1 LSEPRPGL
9 VDRVIEL
16 SIRNRSVVLL
26 GALALAAAGA
36 VALWRMPIDAIPDLS
51 ENQVIVFADWLGH
64 APREVEDQIT
74 YPLSTK
80 LQGLRGVKAVR
91 ASSEFNFSMV
101 SVIFDEGVDLRA
113 ARAQVLERLS
123 LADEALPSGV
133 SAYLAPDAT
142 ALGQIF
148 AYTVEGAG
156 QDLGELRAIQDYL
169 VRPPLSSVPGV
180 AQVASLGGFVREYQ
194 IDVDPHRLRAFN
206 VTLGEVVAAASR
218 GNGAAGGGVVVKG
231 GAEYLIR
238 GAGWAL
244 GLADLEN
251 TVVASRGGVPVY
263 LRSVASVQLGPAP
276 RRSVLEKDGGE
287 AVGGLVLM
295 RAGENPLVVTQRVQ
309 ARIAELQPSLP
320 AGVRLVPFYE
330 RTRLIRAAM
339 ATLRRSLLEEMAACA
354 LMVLLVLHHLRASLV
369 VLITLPIAV
378 LAAFLGMQLLDVP
391 SNIMSLAGIA
401 IAIGVLADS
410 AVVMTENAFAR
421 LHDQFGGRKVTGDT
435 RETVLAACKVVG
447 RPLFFSVLITAVSFL
462 PVFALS
468 GMEGKMF
475 RPLAFTKTFA
485 LLGTAALC
493 VTLVPALIPT
503 FVRGKLGGEDQSFLV
518 RSFAAVYRPV
528 LLFLL
533 DRPKWVVASLALLI
547 GLGLNL
553 KGKIG
558 SEFMPR
564 LDEGAIL
571 DMPVTAPGVSVPQA
585 AADLVARDRLLRL
598 LPEVELV
605 VGKAGR
611 ADTPTDPAPM
621 DMIETVVNLR
631 PREEWPRRGVAL
643 AKFSEAAQAALP
655 GADAQHEAV
664 ARDAGLRF
672 DARARGIALHH
683 LRDGTAAAMDDDL
696 QAQARSLFAGALR
709 DAASERGLRLDESRL
724 PRWVLLARKTKSEL
738 VRELDD
744 LAQVPGWSNIWT
756 EPIINR
762 VDMLATGIRT
772 QVGVKVFGDDP
783 RRIQSAANDIAAV
796 LRQVPGAVDV
806 FPDQIADK
814 GYLQI
819 SVDRERAAR
828 QSVSA
833 ADVNEAI
840 EVALGGKPAT
850 IALNGRQRLPVRVRY
865 ASGFRDD
872 EDRIGRVLV
881 GKVPLAQVA
890 SIDTV
895 LGPSMVKSE
904 NGILCAYVQLNVHGR
919 DLRGF
924 VEDARARVASMV
936 ALPPGVFLQWGGQFE
951 HEVSARR
958 TLALVFPLVILV
970 IFLVLL
976 WTYRDLGDAVLM
988 MLAVPGALVGGVIC
1002 QRLMGFQFSVAVWV
1016 GYIACFGLATETGI
1030 VMLVYLREAIDR
1042 RGGLAALRSID
1053 ELREAVAAGAI
1064 QRLRPKLLT
1073 EGLIVLS
1080 LLPML
1085 WSSGVGAEVLR
1096 PMAAPVL
1103 GGILIADEVID
1114 VTIPVLFFW
1123 LRKRRWL
1130 RLVRLQEVG
1139 PRQALGA

>member
-1 LSEPRPGL
+1 
-9 VDRVIEL
+9 
-16 SIRNRSVVLL
+16 
-26 GALALAAAGA
+26 
-36 VALWRMPIDAIPDLS
+36 
-51 ENQVIVFADWLGH
+51 
-64 APREVEDQIT
+64 
-74 YPLSTK
+74 
-80 LQGLRGVKAVR
+80 
-91 ASSEFNFSMV
+91 
-101 SVIFDEGVDLRA
+101 
-113 ARAQVLERLS
+113 
-123 LADEALPSGV
+123 
-133 SAYLAPDAT
+133 
-142 ALGQIF
+142 
-148 AYTVEGAG
+148 
-156 QDLGELRAIQDYL
+156 
-169 VRPPLSSVPGV
+169 
-180 AQVASLGGFVREYQ
+180 
-194 IDVDPHRLRAFN
+194 
-206 VTLGEVVAAASR
+206 
-218 GNGAAGGGVVVKG
+218 
-231 GAEYLIR
+231 
-238 GAGWAL
+238 
-244 GLADLEN
+244 
-251 TVVASRGGVPVY
+251 
-263 LRSVASVQLGPAP
+263 
-276 RRSVLEKDGGE
+276 
-287 AVGGLVLM
+287 
-295 RAGENPLVVTQRVQ
+295 
-309 ARIAELQPSLP
+309 
-320 AGVRLVPFYE
+320 
-330 RTRLIRAAM
+330 
-339 ATLRRSLLEEMAACA
+339 
-354 LMVLLVLHHLRASLV
+354 
-369 VLITLPIAV
+369 
-378 LAAFLGMQLLDVP
+378 
-391 SNIMSLAGIA
+391 
-401 IAIGVLADS
+401 
-410 AVVMTENAFAR
+410 
-421 LHDQFGGRKVTGDT
+421 
-435 RETVLAACKVVG
+435 
-447 RPLFFSVLITAVSFL
+447 
-462 PVFALS
+462 
-468 GMEGKMF
+468 
-475 RPLAFTKTFA
+475 
-485 LLGTAALC
+485 
-493 VTLVPALIPT
+493 
-503 FVRGKLGGEDQSFLV
+503 
-518 RSFAAVYRPV
+518 
-528 LLFLL
+528 
-533 DRPKWVVASLALLI
+533 
-547 GLGLNL
+547 
-553 KGKIG
+553 
-558 SEFMPR
+558 
-564 LDEGAIL
+564 
-571 DMPVTAPGVSVPQA
+571 
-585 AADLVARDRLLRL
+585 LRL

-631 PREEWPRRGVAL
+631 PREEWPRRGVAP
-643 AKFSEAAQAALP
+643 ARFSEAAQAALP
-655 GADAQHEAV
+655 GADGHHEAV

-672 DARARGIALHH
+672 DARTREIALRH
-683 LRDGTAAAMDDDL
+683 LRDGTAMDDDL

-709 DAASERGLRLDESRL
+709 DAAAARGLRLDESRL
-724 PRWVLLARKTKSEL
+724 PKWVLLARKTKSEL

-806 FPDQIADK
+806 FPDQIAGK

-819 SVDRERAAR
+819 SIDRERAAR

-840 EVALGGKPAT
+840 EVALGGKPVT
-850 IALNGRQRLPVRVRY
+850 TALNGRQRLPVRVRY

-872 EDRIGRVLV
+872 EDQIGRVLV

-924 VEDARARVASMV
+924 VEDARARVASKV

-958 TLALVFPLVILV
+958 TLAVVFPLVILV
-970 IFLVLL
+970 IFLILY
-976 WTYRDLGDAVLM
+976 WTYRDLGDAALM
-988 MLAVPGALVGGVIC
+988 MLAVPGALVGGLIC

-1042 RGGLAALRSID
+1042 RGGLAALRSIE

-1085 WSSGVGAEVLR
+1085 WSSGVGAEILR

-1130 RLVRLQEVG
+1130 RLSQLRDVS

>member
-1 LSEPRPGL
+1 
-9 VDRVIEL
+9 
-16 SIRNRSVVLL
+16 
-26 GALALAAAGA
+26 
-36 VALWRMPIDAIPDLS
+36 
-51 ENQVIVFADWLGH
+51 
-64 APREVEDQIT
+64 
-74 YPLSTK
+74 
-80 LQGLRGVKAVR
+80 
-91 ASSEFNFSMV
+91 
-101 SVIFDEGVDLRA
+101 
-113 ARAQVLERLS
+113 
-123 LADEALPSGV
+123 
-133 SAYLAPDAT
+133 
-142 ALGQIF
+142 
-148 AYTVEGAG
+148 
-156 QDLGELRAIQDYL
+156 
-169 VRPPLSSVPGV
+169 
-180 AQVASLGGFVREYQ
+180 
-194 IDVDPHRLRAFN
+194 
-206 VTLGEVVAAASR
+206 
-218 GNGAAGGGVVVKG
+218 
-231 GAEYLIR
+231 
-238 GAGWAL
+238 
-244 GLADLEN
+244 
-251 TVVASRGGVPVY
+251 
-263 LRSVASVQLGPAP
+263 
-276 RRSVLEKDGGE
+276 
-287 AVGGLVLM
+287 
-295 RAGENPLVVTQRVQ
+295 
-309 ARIAELQPSLP
+309 
-320 AGVRLVPFYE
+320 
-330 RTRLIRAAM
+330 
-339 ATLRRSLLEEMAACA
+339 
-354 LMVLLVLHHLRASLV
+354 
-369 VLITLPIAV
+369 
-378 LAAFLGMQLLDVP
+378 
-391 SNIMSLAGIA
+391 
-401 IAIGVLADS
+401 
-410 AVVMTENAFAR
+410 
-421 LHDQFGGRKVTGDT
+421 
-435 RETVLAACKVVG
+435 
-447 RPLFFSVLITAVSFL
+447 
-462 PVFALS
+462 
-468 GMEGKMF
+468 
-475 RPLAFTKTFA
+475 
-485 LLGTAALC
+485 
-493 VTLVPALIPT
+493 
-503 FVRGKLGGEDQSFLV
+503 
-518 RSFAAVYRPV
+518 
-528 LLFLL
+528 
-533 DRPKWVVASLALLI
+533 
-547 GLGLNL
+547 
-553 KGKIG
+553 
-558 SEFMPR
+558 
-564 LDEGAIL
+564 
-571 DMPVTAPGVSVPQA
+571 
-585 AADLVARDRLLRL
+585 
-598 LPEVELV
+598 
-605 VGKAGR
+605 
-611 ADTPTDPAPM
+611 
-621 DMIETVVNLR
+621 
-631 PREEWPRRGVAL
+631 
-643 AKFSEAAQAALP
+643 
-655 GADAQHEAV
+655 
-664 ARDAGLRF
+664 
-672 DARARGIALHH
+672 
-683 LRDGTAAAMDDDL
+683 MDDDL

-709 DAASERGLRLDESRL
+709 DAAAERGLRLDESRL

-783 RRIQSAANDIAAV
+783 RRIQSAANDIATV
-796 LRQVPGAVDV
+796 LRLVPGAVDV

-850 IALNGRQRLPVRVRY
+850 TALNGRQRLPVRVRY

-872 EDRIGRVLV
+872 EDQIGRVLV

-890 SIDTV
+890 SIDNV

-951 HEVSARR
+951 HEASARR
-958 TLALVFPLVILV
+958 TLAVVFPLVILV